1 MRCSINDVNVVDAV
15 LKHPEVYPWIS
26 DDGSPLVDEFT
37 SSLLISN
44 PEVFV
49 LMPSDGVVFI
59 LHPWNSITLEVHTNI
74 VPEKRGREAITE
86 TMKAMAWVF
95 KNTGCLK
102 IVTHVP
108 FFNRQAKIFAL
119 KCKMKHEGVN
129 RQSFLK
135 DGILYDQD
143 ILGITRKEWSC
154 LPQQ

>member
-1 MRCSINDVNVVDAV
+1 MRCSINDISAVDYV

-26 DDGSPLVDEFT
+26 DDGSPSAEEFT
-37 SSLLISN
+37 SSTMISN

-74 VPEKRGREAITE
+74 VPERRGREAISE
-86 TMKAMAWVF
+86 TMKAMSWIF
-95 KNTGCLK
+95 ENTGCLK

-108 FFNRQAKIFAL
+108 SFNRQAKLFAL
-119 KCKMKHEGVN
+119 KCKMKQEGVN

-154 LPQQ
+154 LPPL